1 MTFTPYEPTPDE
13 IESRIAERRAALDE
27 KLEELE
33 HRLSPGEQVQR
44 LRARLDPQPYL
55 GIAAAGAIA
64 VGTALALR
72 GWRHVSRARVERA
85 GAKVLGC

>member
-1 MTFTPYEPTPDE
+1 MTPTSYEPTPDE

-27 KLEELE
+27 KLVELE
-33 HRLSPGEQVQR
+33 HRLSPAEQVQR

-55 GIAAAGAIA
+55 GIAAASAIA

-72 GWRHVSRARVERA
+72 GWRRIAQR
-85 GAKVLGC
+85 GANGAEGAEGC